1 MKRLALTVFALA
13 LASAA
18 SAEQFY
24 KWQDSTGA
32 WHYTKDAPKGQQ
44 SQVVNVGPGRSVDLQ
59 VETATGTAAADNAK
73 PGDAKPGDTA
83 PGEPEVA
90 NADTLKKMQE
100 ASKVRAAN
108 CERAKT
114 NVATLESYTNVT
126 IQRDGKD
133 VTLNDDERAAELK
146 RARQQVDLVGK

>member
-32 WHYTKDAPKGQQ
+32 WHYTKEAPKGQQ
-44 SQVVNVGPGRSVDLQ
+44 SQVVNIGPGRSVDLQ
-59 VETATGTAAADNAK
+59 VETATPAAAAAADNAK
-73 PGDAKPGDTA
+73 PGDAKPG
-83 PGEPEVA
+83 EPEVA
-90 NADTLKKMQE
+90 GADTLKKMQE
-100 ASKVRAAN
+100 ANKVRTAN

-114 NVATLESYTNVT
+114 NVATLESYTSVT
-126 IQRDGKD
+126 VQRDGKD
-133 VTLNDDERAAELK
+133 VTLTDDERAAELK
-146 RARQQVDLVGK
+146 RARQQVELFCK